1 MHRCIIFLSELAVC
15 VCQRESTCWDEEISN
30 HSAPKFVEAD
40 DAGVRFHTRL
50 CGVGVEYNGEEEET
64 VNNKMTVCEHCLTP
78 VASSSGNTSNM
89 TARLRRQRPAGSLSG
104 SRTAEQVPPSSE
116 KQQTLAAFHHAHL
129 ADSERGKKKQK
140 NKGFAA
146 VLGVWRCWL
155 LSVLQSSR
163 LHSRSLKWHAEELE
177 MNWYGI

>member
-1 MHRCIIFLSELAVC
+1 MRK
-15 VCQRESTCWDEEISN
+15 ISN

-129 ADSERGKKKQK
+129 TDSEREKK
-140 NKGFAA
+140 NKNTKALPLFSVSGDEGFCLCYKAA
-146 VLGVWRCWL
+146 VFCTEVIPDL
-155 LSVLQSSR
+155 
-163 LHSRSLKWHAEELE
+163 
-177 MNWYGI
+177 